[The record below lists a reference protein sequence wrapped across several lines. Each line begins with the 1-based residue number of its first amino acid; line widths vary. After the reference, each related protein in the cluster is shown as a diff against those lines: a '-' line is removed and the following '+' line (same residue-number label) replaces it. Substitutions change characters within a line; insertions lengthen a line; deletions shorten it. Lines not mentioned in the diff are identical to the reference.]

1 MLLEPFERKTVLL
14 YLHIPYC
21 DSKCFYCNFNSTTKM
36 HTTREIYMQKICEQ
50 FAFEVKRY
58 ALAPK
63 SISSFFIGGG
73 TPSCIEAKFYSDFF
87 TRIAPYLSEDI
98 EITTEA
104 NPNSASLEWLQT
116 MKDLGVNRISFGV
129 QSFDDDKLK
138 YLGRAHD
145 SSEAMRALK
154 DAKRCGFEHISLD
167 LIYGVK
173 NDTKTLLQQDIETAF
188 MFGCDH
194 ISAYELTIEAGTKFD
209 DEDKKEDESLGFFVA
224 SEIQKRGF
232 THYEISNF
240 GAYKC
245 QHNLG
250 YWHLKEYIGIGA
262 GAVGMHKKSRIYSTN
277 DIAEYINDPL
287 LVSTEH
293 LSDEDVRTE
302 KIFLGLR
309 SEVGIDEKVLDTKM
323 LQKAQILIDE
333 DKLIYKN
340 ERFYNKN
347 YFISD
352 AIALYLMD

>member
-1 MLLEPFERKTVLL
+1 
-14 YLHIPYC
+14 
-21 DSKCFYCNFNSTTKM
+21 M
-36 HTTREIYMQKICEQ
+36 HTTKKVYMQKICEQ
-50 FAFEVKRY
+50 FAFEAKRY
-58 ALAPK
+58 ALAPE
-63 SISSFFIGGG
+63 SISSLFIGGG
-73 TPSCIEAKFYSDFF
+73 TPSCIEATLYGDFF
-87 TRIAPYLSEDI
+87 TLITPYLSKDI

-116 MKDLGVNRISFGV
+116 MKHFGVNRISFGV
-129 QSFDDDKLK
+129 QSFNDEKLK
-138 YLGRAHD
+138 YLGRAHESD
-145 SSEAMRALK
+145 EAMRALK

-173 NDTKTLLQQDIETAF
+173 NDTRLLLQKDIENAF
-188 MFGCDH
+188 ALGCDH

-209 DEDKKEDESLGFFVA
+209 ERDKKEEESLGFFVA

-232 THYEISNF
+232 MHYEISNF

-245 QHNLG
+245 RHNLG

-262 GAVGMHKKSRIYSTN
+262 GAVGMHKKSRLYSAN
-277 DIAEYINDPL
+277 DIAEYIDDPL
-287 LVSTEH
+287 QVSIEH
-293 LSDEDVRTE
+293 LSDEDIKME

-309 SEVGIDEKVLDTKM
+309 SEVGIDKNILDIKM
-323 LQKAQILIDE
+323 QKKAQILVDE

-340 ERFYNKN
+340 ERFYNKD